1 MTQTSRPDPPLAAS
15 ETETLLTFLDYFR
28 ATVRLKAA
36 GLTREQLNQTLPPS
50 SITLGGLLKHL
61 AYVEDWWIGQVMAGI
76 EESEPWASV
85 DWAADA
91 DWDWHSAADDSVEEL
106 LGWYDASLATSQ
118 RLLAEM
124 VPGGLDQLSVLT
136 SRREP
141 GQRFSLRWVL
151 VHLIGEYAR
160 HAGHADLVR
169 ESIDGEVGD

>member
-1 MTQTSRPDPPLAAS
+1 MTQTERTDPPLAAS
-15 ETETLLTFLDYFR
+15 ESETLLAFLDYFR
-28 ATVRLKAA
+28 ATVRLKAV

-61 AYVEDWWIGQVMAGI
+61 AYVEDWWIGQVMTGN

-85 DWAADA
+85 DWAADG
-91 DWDWHSAADDSVEEL
+91 DWDWHSATSDSVEEL
-106 LGWYDASLATSQ
+106 LGLYDASLAASRQ
-118 RLLAEM
+118 RLGEM
-124 VPGGLDQLSVLT
+124 MPSGLDQLSVLT
-136 SRREP
+136 SHREA

-151 VHLIGEYAR
+151 VHLIEEYAR

>member
-1 MTQTSRPDPPLAAS
+1 MTQNARPDPPLAAS
-15 ETETLLTFLDYFR
+15 ETETLLAFLDYFR
-28 ATVRLKAA
+28 ATVRLKAV

-61 AYVEDWWIGQVMAGI
+61 AYVEDWWIGQVMAGL
-76 EESEPWASV
+76 EESEPWVSV

-106 LGWYDASLATSQ
+106 LGLYDASLATSQ
-118 RLLAEM
+118 RLLAEL
-124 VPGGLDQLSVLT
+124 VPAGLDRLSVLT

-151 VHLIGEYAR
+151 VHLIEEYAR